1 MMIAIVF
8 RPVADVV
15 ITIKS
20 GKARCVKGTVSN
32 HVLHD
37 ISDVC
42 REKQVKSAE
51 VHVSSVG
58 KIKLFGMPKKYH
70 QRIKNVVSSRP

>member
-1 MMIAIVF
+1 MIIAIVC
-8 RPVADVV
+8 RLVADVV

-20 GKARCVKGTVSN
+20 GRAKCVKGTVSN
-32 HVLHD
+32 QVLHD

-42 REKQVKSAE
+42 REKLVKSAE
-51 VHVSSVG
+51 VHVASGG
-58 KIKLFGMPKKYH
+58 KIKLFGVPKGFH